1 MRDLKKKTTHVIWEK
16 NNRKHTQVFYLLMNQ
31 NPAKQR
37 CLGAGSPTGRTVVV
51 VLVRASREEGR
62 RESLSRLSSLDVW
75 S

>member
-1 MRDLKKKTTHVIWEK
+1 MYFVYTCILGK
-16 NNRKHTQVFYLLMNQ
+16 NNRNHTQVFYLLINQ

-37 CLGAGSPTGRTVVV
+37 CLGTGSPTGPTVVVVV

>member
-1 MRDLKKKTTHVIWEK
+1 MYFVCTCILGK
-16 NNRKHTQVFYLLMNQ
+16 NKRNHTQVFYLLINQ

-37 CLGAGSPTGRTVVV
+37 CLGAGSPTGPTVVVV